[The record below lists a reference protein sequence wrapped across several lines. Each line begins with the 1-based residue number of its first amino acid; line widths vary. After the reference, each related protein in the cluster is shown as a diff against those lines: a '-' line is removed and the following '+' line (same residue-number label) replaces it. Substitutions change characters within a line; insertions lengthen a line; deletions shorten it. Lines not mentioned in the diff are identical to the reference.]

1 MSRKIW
7 LAFTAFALLSS
18 TSPSLA
24 KDNQAAGAN
33 AVMSYDSRFHPVI
46 AKHGMVSTQERLA
59 AKVGRDI
66 LVRGGN
72 AVDAAVA
79 TGSWSC
85 IWRQRIKHSRLIF
98 AKWHQRVPRVICIL
112 APTETLT
119 TSARNIRTY

>member
-7 LAFTAFALLSS
+7 LAFTAFALLSG

-59 AKVGRDI
+59 AEVGRDI

-79 TGSWSC
+79 TG
-85 IWRQRIKHSRLIF
+85 F
-98 AKWHQRVPRVICIL
+98 AL
-112 APTETLT
+112 AVTHPQAGNIGGGGFMVVHLAAENKTLT
-119 TSARNIRTY
+119 IDFRSRYCHGLA